1 MNSRRS
7 TNMVTYNLQLVIV
20 QEPWRHNASGVAYC
34 YEQEPLSI
42 YDPELFQW
50 IALVDILNPELWGL
64 ASRICYGVP
73 AGEPLR
79 LPRLGDD
86 ETPRV
91 VMRYDATTRRYLVYP
106 EDAPAAARAKV
117 ALRDALTLALDMAA
131 GVG

>member
-1 MNSRRS
+1 ML
-7 TNMVTYNLQLVIV
+7 TYNLHLVV
-20 QEPWRHNASGVAYC
+20 LQDAWRHNAAGVAYC

-79 LPRLGDD
+79 LPRLGGNDND

-91 VMRYDATTRRYLVYP
+91 VIRYDARRYLVYP

-131 GVG
+131 EVR